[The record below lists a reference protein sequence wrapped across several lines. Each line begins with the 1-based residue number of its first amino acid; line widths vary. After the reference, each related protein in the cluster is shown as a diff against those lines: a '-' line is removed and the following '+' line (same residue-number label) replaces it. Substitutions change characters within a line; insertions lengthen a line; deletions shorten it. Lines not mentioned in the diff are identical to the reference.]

1 VPLYCP
7 HFRGSAARDFFHRDC
22 LPSLMCSGILS
33 RLILMMNVLVRFMS
47 IPVYM
52 YSEVIEEKVS
62 CFEKKKKEHMYMSR
76 EPTLFAYFDL
86 QID

>member
-1 VPLYCP
+1 
-7 HFRGSAARDFFHRDC
+7 
-22 LPSLMCSGILS
+22 
-33 RLILMMNVLVRFMS
+33 MMNVLVQFIS

-62 CFEKKKKEHMYMSR
+62 CFKNKIKEHMYMSR

>member
-1 VPLYCP
+1 
-7 HFRGSAARDFFHRDC
+7 
-22 LPSLMCSGILS
+22 M
-33 RLILMMNVLVRFMS
+33 ILMMNVLVQFIS

-62 CFEKKKKEHMYMSR
+62 CFKNKIKEHMYMSR